1 VSQHARQEVN
11 WEFLLN
17 SSKSTLQAYESS
29 RLNFATNLRKEIEQL
44 LQVWV
49 DESSNALLA
58 RWLIERKLAA
68 DGGGICTAPDP
79 GNSAAASSALSDQR
93 AQRPSILPCAPKP
106 PTRKSAPADDATPNV
121 SDKIF
126 GDKPFTTPR
135 IHAAS

>member
-1 VSQHARQEVN
+1 MSQHPRQEVN

-68 DGGGICTAPDP
+68 DGGEIRATPEP
-79 GNSAAASSALSDQR
+79 GNSAGTSSALNDQR
-93 AQRPSILPCAPKP
+93 AQLPSILPRAAKP
-106 PTRKSAPADDATPNV
+106 PTRNSAQIDNSTPNV
-121 SDKIF
+121 SDKMF
-126 GDKPFTTPR
+126 GEKPFTTPR

>member
-1 VSQHARQEVN
+1 VTQHARQEVN

-58 RWLIERKLAA
+58 RWLIERNLTADSGAA
-68 DGGGICTAPDP
+68 CATPDP
-79 GNSAAASSALSDQR
+79 VNSAAASSSLSGQR
-93 AQRPSILPCAPKP
+93 AQLPAMPGAPKP
-106 PTRKSAPADDATPNV
+106 PTRKPAQADNGTPNV

-126 GDKPFTTPR
+126 GEKPFTTPR